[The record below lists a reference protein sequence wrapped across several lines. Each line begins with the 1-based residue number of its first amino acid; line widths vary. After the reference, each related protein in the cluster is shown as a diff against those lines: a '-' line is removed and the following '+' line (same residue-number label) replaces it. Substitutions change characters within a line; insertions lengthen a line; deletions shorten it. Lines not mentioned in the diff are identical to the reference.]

1 MNAVTV
7 PEPSSFALALGG
19 IANLLL
25 IRRRRT
31 A

>member
-1 MNAVTV
+1 VVDSV
-7 PEPSSFALALGG
+7 PEPSSFALVVGG

-25 IRRRRT
+25 IRRRVR